1 MSGITDPGDKSPAE
15 IEREVEQTRN
25 NVSSTLD
32 ELRSKLKPS
41 QMMDEVVGEAVDW
54 VKGSGGTEFARNL
67 GAAVRD
73 NPLPVALIGA
83 GLAWLLL
90 GGKKGDAAPPRHE
103 AQWKERRFPDGSYSR
118 TRIAAPPAP
127 PSSAG
132 FAARTYNDARD
143 AVTGAAAS
151 VSDAASRAAS
161 TVSETASGLL
171 ESGKAQAAALA
182 DQAGIAADRASEQFR
197 AAEPFLYGAL
207 GLAIGAGIGAL
218 LPRTEVEDRF
228 LGEHREA
235 AFAAARESLDT
246 VRAVAEDKIAEAR
259 DTIVDTYEGTMER
272 LDREGLA
279 EAPRIIADAASKV
292 GGAVSD
298 TLHGA
303 AEDAKRGLRG

>member
-15 IEREVEQTRN
+15 IEREVEQTRS

-67 GAAVRD
+67 GATVRD
-73 NPLPVALIGA
+73 NPLPVLLIGA
-83 GLAWLLL
+83 GIAWMLL
-90 GGKKGDAAPPRHE
+90 GGRRADAAPPRHDE
-103 AQWKERRFPDGSYSR
+103 WREQRFPDGSYSR
-118 TRIAAPPAP
+118 TRVPAPPAP
-127 PSSAG
+127 ASSAG
-132 FAARTYNDARD
+132 FATRTYNDARD
-143 AVTGAAAS
+143 AVTGAASS

-161 TVSETASGLL
+161 AVSETASGLV
-171 ESGKAQAAALA
+171 ESGKAQVQALSG
-182 DQAGIAADRASEQFR
+182 QAHIAADRAADQFR

-218 LPRTEVEDRF
+218 LPRTEVEDRL
-228 LGEHREA
+228 LGEQREA

-246 VRAVAEDKIAEAR
+246 VRSVAEDKLAEAR
-259 DTIVDTYEGTMER
+259 DTIVETYEGTMER

-279 EAPRIIADAASKV
+279 EAPRILSEAASKV
-292 GGAVSD
+292 GGAVSG
-298 TLHGA
+298 TLHDA
-303 AEDAKRGLRG
+303 AQEAKRGLGA